1 MKKLILIQSGSCR
14 TFKAFIALGLTMACF
29 ALLPRVQAADGGL
42 PNFNTAEGDN
52 ALFSLNAGAANTAVG
67 WRSLF
72 TNADNSFNT
81 GVGAGTLVLN
91 TGDSNTAV
99 GAAALLLNTTGAD
112 NTAVGTAALLN
123 NVDSTDNV
131 VIGSGAGGNLVH
143 FGGNIYI
150 GSSAGGSS
158 DEVAFIRI
166 GTPTIFGFPYDT
178 YIAGI
183 KDRGVE
189 LATAAFVFADG
200 NQKIGTIPVDADG
213 NKVAIP
219 SPQAMLDGF
228 LKAQTRVAELE
239 GTVERLAATVKEQS
253 AQIQKVSAQLEV
265 SKPAPQVVVNK
276 PKSCDLMWPCVF
288 STKANLERRSPLAAN
303 AFSVSVA
310 R

>member
-14 TFKAFIALGLTMACF
+14 TFKAVIALGLTMACF
-29 ALLPRVQAADGGL
+29 ALLPRAQAADGGL

-52 ALFSLNAGAANTAVG
+52 ALVSLTTGAANTAVG
-67 WRSLF
+67 WFSLLS
-72 TNADNSFNT
+72 TTDTSFNT
-81 GVGAGTLVLN
+81 ATGAGSLLLN
-91 TGDSNTAV
+91 AGDDNTAFGAAALLFNTTGGGNTAV
-99 GAAALLLNTTGAD
+99 GAAALENNTGD
-112 NTAVGTAALLN
+112 ENVALGDEAGSN
-123 NVDSTDNV
+123 IIEATDNV
-131 VIGSGAGGNLVH
+131 IVGANAGANIVS

-150 GSSAGGSS
+150 GSGAGGSS

-213 NKVAIP
+213 NKVALP
-219 SPQAMLDGF
+219 APQVMLNEF

-239 GTVERLAATVKEQS
+239 GTVERLAATVKEQAAQIQRVS
-253 AQIQKVSAQLEV
+253 AQIEMG
-265 SKPAPQVVVNK
+265 KPAPKVIVDK
-276 PKSCDLMWPCVF
+276 P
-288 STKANLERRSPLAAN
+288 
-303 AFSVSVA
+303 
-310 R
+310 